1 MAEYTIRGAH
11 YYLNGAIGT
20 IRIRPNQRPSFDPQG
35 ITKITFLPHTF
46 QASYESGD
54 WSSGVIVR
62 VENLKNSYFRREVL
76 KVLNLNEVLTNIYS
90 GYSNGAVTIEYEE
103 RQVEWRRESETRYTE
118 PTQTTRYDDSIYP
131 SESYTEQG
139 VRGRQIVVWEAE
151 YVNGSATGNRR
162 NEQTQTLVDMKPTVR
177 VVGTK
182 RDRIEWRTQSHT
194 ESITATQTERRDPN
208 VYPEDSYVQQGRD
221 GQKRITYE
229 RKYVNGERTEETRN
243 RRESTIRDMQ
253 PFVRVIGTKRDRIE
267 WRTQSHTESITAT
280 QTERR
285 DPNVYPEDSYVQ
297 QGRDGQKRIT
307 YERKYVNGERT
318 EETRNR
324 RESTIRDMQPFVR
337 VIGTKRDRIEWRQ
350 ESEVETISATTTE
363 RRDPDI
369 YPEDSFT
376 EQGQVG
382 QKRITYER
390 KYVNGSRTE
399 ETRNRRV
406 STTRPMRPH
415 VRVIGTK
422 QRARYLVPR
431 IIFNGKHAIRVVRDN
446 EVVRS
451 IDGLTDLPARQNYVN
466 LSSKSSSGGW
476 ARYEL
481 TEEISNGL
489 YDLTIETPIKTTVS
503 VEFKVLTFWEITPQ
517 RRFKQ
522 QQMKR

>member
-1 MAEYTIRGAH
+1 MATITIYGAE
-11 YYLNGAIGT
+11 YYLNNGIKT
-20 IRIRPNQRPSFDPQG
+20 IQIKPDRAPSIDPES
-35 ITKITFLPHTF
+35 ITDIYFGDLGH
-46 QASYESGD
+46 AVIYESSN
-54 WSSGVIVR
+54 WQKGVIFSIT
-62 VENLKNSYFRREVL
+62 LTSYFTAKRIADY
-76 KVLNLNEVLTNIYS
+76 LNLNQVINGVYS
-90 GYSNGAVTIEYEE
+90 GRSSRAITLHYEE

-139 VRGRQIVVWEAE
+139 VRGRRIVSWEAE

-162 NEQTQTLVDMKPTVR
+162 NEQTQTLVDMRPTVR

-229 RKYVNGERTEETRN
+229 RKYVNGEQTEETRN

-253 PFVRVIGTKRDRIE
+253 P
-267 WRTQSHTESITAT
+267 
-280 QTERR
+280 
-285 DPNVYPEDSYVQ
+285 Y
-297 QGRDGQKRIT
+297 
-307 YERKYVNGERT
+307 
-318 EETRNR
+318 
-324 RESTIRDMQPFVR
+324 
-337 VIGTKRDRIEWRQ
+337 
-350 ESEVETISATTTE
+350 
-363 RRDPDI
+363 
-369 YPEDSFT
+369 
-376 EQGQVG
+376 
-382 QKRITYER
+382 
-390 KYVNGSRTE
+390 
-399 ETRNRRV
+399 
-406 STTRPMRPH
+406 

-489 YDLTIETPIKTTVS
+489 YDLTIETPSKTTVS
-503 VEFKVLTFWEITPQ
+503 VEFKVLTFWGDNTTTTVQAATNETVEVNVSSGYYSAGVAVMSIEERPNNRIINVRLE
-517 RRFKQ
+517 RR
-522 QQMKR
+522 

>member
-1 MAEYTIRGAH
+1 MATITIYGAE
-11 YYLNGAIGT
+11 YYLNNGIKT
-20 IRIRPNQRPSFDPQG
+20 IQIKPDRAPSIDPES
-35 ITKITFLPHTF
+35 ITDIYFGDLGH
-46 QASYESGD
+46 AVIYESSN
-54 WSSGVIVR
+54 WQKGVIFSIT
-62 VENLKNSYFRREVL
+62 LTSYFTAKRIADY
-76 KVLNLNEVLTNIYS
+76 LNLNQVINGVYS
-90 GYSNGAVTIEYEE
+90 GRSSRAITLHYEE

-139 VRGRQIVVWEAE
+139 VRGRRIVSWEAE

-162 NEQTQTLVDMKPTVR
+162 NEQTQTLVDMRPTVR

-229 RKYVNGERTEETRN
+229 RKYVNGEQTEETRN

-253 PFVRVIGTKRDRIE
+253 P
-267 WRTQSHTESITAT
+267 
-280 QTERR
+280 
-285 DPNVYPEDSYVQ
+285 Y
-297 QGRDGQKRIT
+297 
-307 YERKYVNGERT
+307 
-318 EETRNR
+318 
-324 RESTIRDMQPFVR
+324 
-337 VIGTKRDRIEWRQ
+337 
-350 ESEVETISATTTE
+350 
-363 RRDPDI
+363 
-369 YPEDSFT
+369 
-376 EQGQVG
+376 
-382 QKRITYER
+382 
-390 KYVNGSRTE
+390 
-399 ETRNRRV
+399 
-406 STTRPMRPH
+406 

-481 TEEISNGL
+481 TEEISNGM
-489 YDLTIETPIKTTVS
+489 YDLTIETPSKTTVS
-503 VEFKVLTFWEITPQ
+503 VEFKVLTFWGDNTTTTVQAATNETVEVNVSSGYYSAGVAVMSIEERPNNRITNVRLE
-517 RRFKQ
+517 RR
-522 QQMKR
+522 

>member
-1 MAEYTIRGAH
+1 MATITIYGAE
-11 YYLNGAIGT
+11 YYLNNGIKT
-20 IRIRPNQRPSFDPQG
+20 IQIKPDRAPSIDPES
-35 ITKITFLPHTF
+35 ITDIYFGDLGH
-46 QASYESGD
+46 AVIYESSN
-54 WSSGVIVR
+54 WQKGVIFSIT
-62 VENLKNSYFRREVL
+62 LTSYFTAKRIADY
-76 KVLNLNEVLTNIYS
+76 LNLNQVINGVYS
-90 GYSNGAVTIEYEE
+90 GRSSRAITLHYEE

-139 VRGRQIVVWEAE
+139 VRGRRIVSWEAE

-162 NEQTQTLVDMKPTVR
+162 NEQTQTLVDMRPTVR

-229 RKYVNGERTEETRN
+229 RKYVNGEQTEETRN

-253 PFVRVIGTKRDRIE
+253 PFVRVIGTK
-267 WRTQSHTESITAT
+267 
-280 QTERR
+280 
-285 DPNVYPEDSYVQ
+285 
-297 QGRDGQKRIT
+297 
-307 YERKYVNGERT
+307 
-318 EETRNR
+318 
-324 RESTIRDMQPFVR
+324 
-337 VIGTKRDRIEWRQ
+337 
-350 ESEVETISATTTE
+350 
-363 RRDPDI
+363 
-369 YPEDSFT
+369 
-376 EQGQVG
+376 
-382 QKRITYER
+382 
-390 KYVNGSRTE
+390 
-399 ETRNRRV
+399 
-406 STTRPMRPH
+406 
-415 VRVIGTK
+415 

-431 IIFNGKHAIRVVRDN
+431 IVFNGKHAIRVVRDN

-489 YDLTIETPIKTTVS
+489 YDLTIETPSKTTVS
-503 VEFKVLTFWEITPQ
+503 VEFKVLTFWGDNTTTTVQAATNETVEVNVSSGYYSAGVAVMSIEERSNNRITNVRLE
-517 RRFKQ
+517 RR
-522 QQMKR
+522 

>member
-1 MAEYTIRGAH
+1 MATITIYGAE
-11 YYLNGAIGT
+11 YYLNNGIKT
-20 IRIRPNQRPSFDPQG
+20 IQIKPDRAPSIDPES
-35 ITKITFLPHTF
+35 ITDIYFGDLGH
-46 QASYESGD
+46 AVIYESSN
-54 WSSGVIVR
+54 WQKGVIFSIT
-62 VENLKNSYFRREVL
+62 LTSYFTAKRIADY
-76 KVLNLNEVLTNIYS
+76 LNLNQVINGVYS
-90 GYSNGAVTIEYEE
+90 GRSSRAITLHYEE

-139 VRGRQIVVWEAE
+139 VRGRRIVSWEAE

-162 NEQTQTLVDMKPTVR
+162 NEQTQTLVDMRPTVR

-229 RKYVNGERTEETRN
+229 RKYVNGEQKEETRN

-253 PFVRVIGTKRDRIE
+253 P
-267 WRTQSHTESITAT
+267 
-280 QTERR
+280 
-285 DPNVYPEDSYVQ
+285 Y
-297 QGRDGQKRIT
+297 
-307 YERKYVNGERT
+307 
-318 EETRNR
+318 
-324 RESTIRDMQPFVR
+324 
-337 VIGTKRDRIEWRQ
+337 
-350 ESEVETISATTTE
+350 
-363 RRDPDI
+363 
-369 YPEDSFT
+369 
-376 EQGQVG
+376 
-382 QKRITYER
+382 
-390 KYVNGSRTE
+390 
-399 ETRNRRV
+399 
-406 STTRPMRPH
+406 

-489 YDLTIETPIKTTVS
+489 YDLTIETPSKTTVS
-503 VEFKVLTFWEITPQ
+503 VEFKVLTFWGDNTTTTVQAATNETVEVNVSSGYYSAGVAVMSIEERPNNRITNVRLE
-517 RRFKQ
+517 RR
-522 QQMKR
+522 

>member
-1 MAEYTIRGAH
+1 MATITIYGAE
-11 YYLNGAIGT
+11 YYLNNGIKT
-20 IRIRPNQRPSFDPQG
+20 IQIKPDRAPSIDPES
-35 ITKITFLPHTF
+35 ITDIYFGDLGH
-46 QASYESGD
+46 AVIYESSN
-54 WSSGVIVR
+54 WQKGVIFSIT
-62 VENLKNSYFRREVL
+62 LTSYFTAKRIADY
-76 KVLNLNEVLTNIYS
+76 LNLNQVINGVYS
-90 GYSNGAVTIEYEE
+90 GRSSRAITLHYEE

-139 VRGRQIVVWEAE
+139 VRGRRIVSWEAE

-162 NEQTQTLVDMKPTVR
+162 NEQTQTLVDMRPTVR

-229 RKYVNGERTEETRN
+229 RKYVNGEQTEETRN

-253 PFVRVIGTKRDRIE
+253 P
-267 WRTQSHTESITAT
+267 
-280 QTERR
+280 
-285 DPNVYPEDSYVQ
+285 Y
-297 QGRDGQKRIT
+297 
-307 YERKYVNGERT
+307 
-318 EETRNR
+318 
-324 RESTIRDMQPFVR
+324 
-337 VIGTKRDRIEWRQ
+337 
-350 ESEVETISATTTE
+350 
-363 RRDPDI
+363 
-369 YPEDSFT
+369 
-376 EQGQVG
+376 
-382 QKRITYER
+382 
-390 KYVNGSRTE
+390 
-399 ETRNRRV
+399 
-406 STTRPMRPH
+406 

-476 ARYEL
+476 TRYEL

-489 YDLTIETPIKTTVS
+489 YDLTIETPSKTTVS
-503 VEFKVLTFWEITPQ
+503 VEFKVLTFWGDNTTTTVQAATNETVEVNVSSGYYSAGVAVMSIEERPNNRITNVRLE
-517 RRFKQ
+517 RR
-522 QQMKR
+522 

>member
-1 MAEYTIRGAH
+1 MATITIYGAE
-11 YYLNGAIGT
+11 YYLNNGIKT
-20 IRIRPNQRPSFDPQG
+20 IQIKPDRAPSIDPES
-35 ITKITFLPHTF
+35 ITDIYFGDLGH
-46 QASYESGD
+46 AVIYESSN
-54 WSSGVIVR
+54 WQKGVIFSIT
-62 VENLKNSYFRREVL
+62 LTSYFTAKRIADY
-76 KVLNLNEVLTNIYS
+76 LNLNQVINGVYS
-90 GYSNGAVTIEYEE
+90 GRSSRAITIHYKE

-139 VRGRQIVVWEAE
+139 VRGRRIVSWEAE

-162 NEQTQTLVDMKPTVR
+162 NEQTQTLVDMRPTVR

-229 RKYVNGERTEETRN
+229 RKYVNGEQTEETRN

-253 PFVRVIGTKRDRIE
+253 P
-267 WRTQSHTESITAT
+267 
-280 QTERR
+280 
-285 DPNVYPEDSYVQ
+285 Y
-297 QGRDGQKRIT
+297 
-307 YERKYVNGERT
+307 
-318 EETRNR
+318 
-324 RESTIRDMQPFVR
+324 
-337 VIGTKRDRIEWRQ
+337 
-350 ESEVETISATTTE
+350 
-363 RRDPDI
+363 
-369 YPEDSFT
+369 
-376 EQGQVG
+376 
-382 QKRITYER
+382 
-390 KYVNGSRTE
+390 
-399 ETRNRRV
+399 
-406 STTRPMRPH
+406 

-489 YDLTIETPIKTTVS
+489 YDLTIETPSKTTVS
-503 VEFKVLTFWEITPQ
+503 VEFKVLTFWGDNTTTTVQAATNETVEVNVSSGYYSAGVAVISIEERSNNRITNVRLE
-517 RRFKQ
+517 RR
-522 QQMKR
+522 

>member
-1 MAEYTIRGAH
+1 MATITIYGAE
-11 YYLNGAIGT
+11 YYLNNGIKT
-20 IRIRPNQRPSFDPQG
+20 IQIKPDRAPSIDPES
-35 ITKITFLPHTF
+35 ITDIYFGDLGH
-46 QASYESGD
+46 AVIYESSN
-54 WSSGVIVR
+54 WQKGVIFSIT
-62 VENLKNSYFRREVL
+62 LTSYFTAKRIADY
-76 KVLNLNEVLTNIYS
+76 LNLNQVINGVYS
-90 GYSNGAVTIEYEE
+90 GRSSRAITIHYKE

-139 VRGRQIVVWEAE
+139 VRGRRIVSWEAE

-162 NEQTQTLVDMKPTVR
+162 NEQTQTLVDMRPTVR

-229 RKYVNGERTEETRN
+229 RKYVNGEQTEETRN

-253 PFVRVIGTKRDRIE
+253 P
-267 WRTQSHTESITAT
+267 
-280 QTERR
+280 
-285 DPNVYPEDSYVQ
+285 Y
-297 QGRDGQKRIT
+297 
-307 YERKYVNGERT
+307 
-318 EETRNR
+318 
-324 RESTIRDMQPFVR
+324 
-337 VIGTKRDRIEWRQ
+337 
-350 ESEVETISATTTE
+350 
-363 RRDPDI
+363 
-369 YPEDSFT
+369 
-376 EQGQVG
+376 
-382 QKRITYER
+382 
-390 KYVNGSRTE
+390 
-399 ETRNRRV
+399 
-406 STTRPMRPH
+406 

-489 YDLTIETPIKTTVS
+489 YDLTIETPSKTTVS
-503 VEFKVLTFWEITPQ
+503 VEFKVLTFWGDNTTTTVQAATNETVEVNVSSGYYSAGVAVMSIEERPNNRITNVRLE
-517 RRFKQ
+517 RR
-522 QQMKR
+522 

>member
-1 MAEYTIRGAH
+1 MAEHIINGAN
-11 YYLNGAIGT
+11 YYLNTAIGT
-20 IRIRPNQRPSFDPQG
+20 IRITPNQRPSFDPQG
-35 ITKITFLPHTF
+35 ITKITFPPHTF
-46 QASYESGD
+46 EASYESGD

-62 VENLKNSYFRREVL
+62 VEKLRDSYFRREAL
-76 KVLNLNEVLTNIYS
+76 KVLNLNEILTNIYS
-90 GYSNGAVTIEYEE
+90 GYSYGAVTLHYEE

-139 VRGRQIVVWEAE
+139 VRGRRIVSWEAE
-151 YVNGSATGNRR
+151 YVNGQPTGNRR
-162 NEQTQTLVDMKPTVR
+162 NEQTQTLVDMNPTVR

-243 RRESTIRDMQ
+243 RRESTIR
-253 PFVRVIGTKRDRIE
+253 
-267 WRTQSHTESITAT
+267 
-280 QTERR
+280 
-285 DPNVYPEDSYVQ
+285 Y
-297 QGRDGQKRIT
+297 
-307 YERKYVNGERT
+307 
-318 EETRNR
+318 
-324 RESTIRDMQPFVR
+324 MQPFVR

-489 YDLTIETPIKTTVS
+489 YDLTIETPSKTTVS
-503 VEFKVLTFWEITPQ
+503 VEFKVLTFWGDNTTTTVQAATNETVEVNVSSGYYSAGVAVISIEERSNNRITNVRLE
-517 RRFKQ
+517 RR
-522 QQMKR
+522 

>member
-1 MAEYTIRGAH
+1 MI
-11 YYLNGAIGT
+11 NG
-20 IRIRPNQRPSFDPQG
+20 
-35 ITKITFLPHTF
+35 
-46 QASYESGD
+46 
-54 WSSGVIVR
+54 V
-62 VENLKNSYFRREVL
+62 
-76 KVLNLNEVLTNIYS
+76 YS
-90 GYSNGAVTIEYEE
+90 GRSSRAITLHYEE

-139 VRGRQIVVWEAE
+139 VRGRRIVSWEAE

-162 NEQTQTLVDMKPTVR
+162 NEQTQTLVDMRPTVR

-229 RKYVNGERTEETRN
+229 RKYVNGEQTEETRN

-253 PFVRVIGTKRDRIE
+253 P
-267 WRTQSHTESITAT
+267 
-280 QTERR
+280 
-285 DPNVYPEDSYVQ
+285 Y
-297 QGRDGQKRIT
+297 
-307 YERKYVNGERT
+307 
-318 EETRNR
+318 
-324 RESTIRDMQPFVR
+324 
-337 VIGTKRDRIEWRQ
+337 
-350 ESEVETISATTTE
+350 
-363 RRDPDI
+363 
-369 YPEDSFT
+369 
-376 EQGQVG
+376 
-382 QKRITYER
+382 
-390 KYVNGSRTE
+390 
-399 ETRNRRV
+399 
-406 STTRPMRPH
+406 

-489 YDLTIETPIKTTVS
+489 YDLTIETPSKTTVS
-503 VEFKVLTFWEITPQ
+503 VEFKVLTFWGDNTTTTVQAATNETVEVNVSSGYYSAGVAVMSIEERPNNRIINVRLE
-517 RRFKQ
+517 RR
-522 QQMKR
+522 

>member
-1 MAEYTIRGAH
+1 MAEHTIRGAN
-11 YYLNGAIGT
+11 YYLNSAIGT
-20 IRIRPNQRPSFDPQG
+20 IRITPNQRPSFDPQG

-62 VENLKNSYFRREVL
+62 VENLKNSYFRREIL

-103 RQVEWRRESETRYTE
+103 RQVEWRRESETRYVE
-118 PTQTTRYDDSIYP
+118 PTETTRYDDSIYP

-229 RKYVNGERTEETRN
+229 RKYVNGEQTEETRN

-253 PFVRVIGTKRDRIE
+253 P
-267 WRTQSHTESITAT
+267 
-280 QTERR
+280 
-285 DPNVYPEDSYVQ
+285 Y
-297 QGRDGQKRIT
+297 
-307 YERKYVNGERT
+307 
-318 EETRNR
+318 
-324 RESTIRDMQPFVR
+324 
-337 VIGTKRDRIEWRQ
+337 
-350 ESEVETISATTTE
+350 
-363 RRDPDI
+363 
-369 YPEDSFT
+369 
-376 EQGQVG
+376 
-382 QKRITYER
+382 
-390 KYVNGSRTE
+390 
-399 ETRNRRV
+399 
-406 STTRPMRPH
+406 

-466 LSSKSSSGGW
+466 VSSGKPGGGW
-476 ARYEL
+476 VRYNL
-481 TEEISNGL
+481 TEPIENGQ
-489 YDLTIETPIKTTVS
+489 YDLTIETPTKTTLN
-503 VEFKVLTFWEITPQ
+503 VEFKVLTFWGDNTTTDVQVATNETVEVNVSKGYYSAGVEVMIVEDKPNNRPTNVRLE
-517 RRFKQ
+517 RR
-522 QQMKR
+522 

>member
-1 MAEYTIRGAH
+1 MATITIYGAE
-11 YYLNGAIGT
+11 YYLNNGIKT
-20 IRIRPNQRPSFDPQG
+20 IQIKPDRAPSIDPES
-35 ITKITFLPHTF
+35 ITDIYFGDLGH
-46 QASYESGD
+46 AVIYESSN
-54 WSSGVIVR
+54 WQKGVIFSIT
-62 VENLKNSYFRREVL
+62 LTSYFTAKRIADY
-76 KVLNLNEVLTNIYS
+76 LNLNQVINGVYS
-90 GYSNGAVTIEYEE
+90 GRSSRAITIHYKE

-139 VRGRQIVVWEAE
+139 VRGRRIVSWEAE

-162 NEQTQTLVDMKPTVR
+162 NEQTQTLVDMRPTVR

-194 ESITATQTERRDPN
+194 ESITSTQTERRDPN

-229 RKYVNGERTEETRN
+229 RKYVNGEQTEETRN

-253 PFVRVIGTKRDRIE
+253 P
-267 WRTQSHTESITAT
+267 
-280 QTERR
+280 
-285 DPNVYPEDSYVQ
+285 Y
-297 QGRDGQKRIT
+297 
-307 YERKYVNGERT
+307 
-318 EETRNR
+318 
-324 RESTIRDMQPFVR
+324 
-337 VIGTKRDRIEWRQ
+337 
-350 ESEVETISATTTE
+350 
-363 RRDPDI
+363 
-369 YPEDSFT
+369 
-376 EQGQVG
+376 
-382 QKRITYER
+382 
-390 KYVNGSRTE
+390 
-399 ETRNRRV
+399 
-406 STTRPMRPH
+406 

-489 YDLTIETPIKTTVS
+489 YDLTIETPSKTTVS
-503 VEFKVLTFWEITPQ
+503 VEFKVLTFWGDNTTTTVQAATNETVEVNVSSGYYSAGVAVMSIEERPNNRITNVRLE
-517 RRFKQ
+517 RR
-522 QQMKR
+522 

>member
-1 MAEYTIRGAH
+1 MATITIYGAE
-11 YYLNGAIGT
+11 YYLNNGIKT
-20 IRIRPNQRPSFDPQG
+20 IQIKPDRAPSIDPES
-35 ITKITFLPHTF
+35 ITDIYFGDLGH
-46 QASYESGD
+46 AVIYESSN
-54 WSSGVIVR
+54 WQKGVIFSIT
-62 VENLKNSYFRREVL
+62 LTSYFTAKRIADY
-76 KVLNLNEVLTNIYS
+76 LNLNQVINGVYS
-90 GYSNGAVTIEYEE
+90 GRSSRAITLHYEE

-139 VRGRQIVVWEAE
+139 VRGRRIVSWEAE
-151 YVNGSATGNRR
+151 YVNGQPTGNRR

-229 RKYVNGERTEETRN
+229 RKYVNGEQTEETRN

-253 PFVRVIGTKRDRIE
+253 P
-267 WRTQSHTESITAT
+267 
-280 QTERR
+280 
-285 DPNVYPEDSYVQ
+285 Y
-297 QGRDGQKRIT
+297 
-307 YERKYVNGERT
+307 
-318 EETRNR
+318 
-324 RESTIRDMQPFVR
+324 
-337 VIGTKRDRIEWRQ
+337 
-350 ESEVETISATTTE
+350 
-363 RRDPDI
+363 
-369 YPEDSFT
+369 
-376 EQGQVG
+376 
-382 QKRITYER
+382 
-390 KYVNGSRTE
+390 
-399 ETRNRRV
+399 
-406 STTRPMRPH
+406 

-489 YDLTIETPIKTTVS
+489 YDLTIETPSKTTVS
-503 VEFKVLTFWEITPQ
+503 VEFKVLTFWGDNTTTTVQAATNETVEVNVSSGYYSAGVAVMSIEERSNNRITNVRLE
-517 RRFKQ
+517 RR
-522 QQMKR
+522 